1 MWYYMGEGK
10 IMGISLS
17 LSLFYSRLY
26 SRLLHVYF
34 LSTLAPPPF
43 YFPPHPCFLPVVYF
57 PQGRELFMSDEERL
71 AAEARRELDRQ
82 DLMQQKRVAMETNKI
97 VKEQQEKERQ

>member
-1 MWYYMGEGK
+1 MWYYMGEGE

-17 LSLFYSRLY
+17 LYFTH

-34 LSTLAPPPF
+34 LSTLGPLLF